1 MTQPQGMLPNF
12 AEIGQQFVDH
22 YYRAFSQNRESVV
35 ALYHEQAMLTYEQHM
50 AQGTANIR
58 EVLVNKLSFG
68 NIQHIITKVDV
79 QPTLDMG
86 LIILVTGRL
95 KTDEDHPHAFSE
107 TFLVKQINGNFLLL
121 HDIFRLSLH
130 NTM

>member
-1 MTQPQGMLPNF
+1 MTQQGMLPNS
-12 AEIGQQFVDH
+12 AEIGQQFAEH
-22 YYRAFSQNRESVV
+22 YYRLFSQDRKAVLG
-35 ALYHEQAMLTYEQHM
+35 LYHEQAMLTYEEKT
-50 AQGTANIR
+50 AQGTAAISD
-58 EVLVNKLSFG
+58 VLLNKLSFT

-79 QPTLDMG
+79 QPTFDMG

-107 TFLVKQINGNFLLL
+107 TFLVKQINGSFLVV

-130 NTM
+130 NSM

>member
-1 MTQPQGMLPNF
+1 MLPNF
-12 AEIGQQFVDH
+12 LEIGQQFVEH
-22 YYRAFSQNRESVV
+22 YYRAFSTNRESVV

-50 AQGTANIR
+50 AQGTPAIR

-107 TFLVKQINGNFLLL
+107 TFLVKQVSGNFLVL

>member
-1 MTQPQGMLPNF
+1 MTQQGILPDFDTIGKKF
-12 AEIGQQFVDH
+12 AEHYYQQFSLDRKNVIP
-22 YYRAFSQNRESVV
+22 
-35 ALYHEQAMLTYEQHM
+35 LYHDQAMLSYEEKM
-50 AQGTANIR
+50 AQGTDAIGD
-58 EVLVNKLSFG
+58 VLVNKLSFT

-79 QPTLDMG
+79 QPTFDMG

-107 TFLVKQINGNFLLL
+107 TFLVKQINGSFLVV

-130 NTM
+130 NSM